1 MKIHVGDTV
10 KVVSGRDKGVVG
22 KILSINHSKH
32 RVVVEGANM
41 VYKHVRPSQRNPQ
54 GGRLQKEMSMDA
66 SNVMVMCP
74 KTNKPTRIGYRY
86 AKDGSKERFAKKSGV
101 ALDTISK
108 PNEKY
113 ASK

>member
-1 MKIHVGDTV
+1 MKLHVGDTV
-10 KVVSGRDKGVVG
+10 KVMTGRDKGVVG
-22 KILSINHSKH
+22 KILTIDRKKN

-54 GGRLQKEMSMDA
+54 GGRLQKEMSLDI

-74 KTNKPTRIGYRY
+74 KTNKPTRVGYRY
-86 AKDGSKERFAKKSGV
+86 ASDGSKERYAKKSGV
-101 ALDTISK
+101 ALDTISA
-108 PNEKY
+108 PNDKY